1 MIMFMYKKICIT
13 NRHLCSGNFIDCIDT
28 ILKTDVDILILREKD
43 LSESEYARLADE
55 VIALCGKYNKE
66 CILHSFIG
74 VAKKFH
80 HKKIHL
86 TMHDFLNL
94 SDTDRNFFEKI
105 GVSIHSVQEA
115 LAARRLG
122 ASYITASHIYQTDC
136 KKNLVPKGIDFL
148 KEVVKNVDIDV
159 YALGGINPYNMNE
172 CINAGASGICMMSQ
186 YMKGG
191 LN

>member
-1 MIMFMYKKICIT
+1 
-13 NRHLCSGNFIDCIDT
+13 
-28 ILKTDVDILILREKD
+28 
-43 LSESEYARLADE
+43 
-55 VIALCGKYNKE
+55 
-66 CILHSFIG
+66 
-74 VAKKFH
+74 
-80 HKKIHL
+80 
-86 TMHDFLNL
+86 MHDFLNL

-115 LAARRLG
+115 LAAMRLG
-122 ASYITASHIYQTDC
+122 ASYVTASHIYQTDC

-159 YALGGINPYNMNE
+159 YALGGINSYNIDE